1 MSGRW
6 WAALLAEG
14 LLLAGAVALVGDGG
28 SSRPP
33 PMRAAVSGAVL
44 MALLA
49 VPTLA
54 ALLWGRSRSH
64 AGFLGSV
71 AGAFLGKLLVIALS
85 LTYVMKRT
93 NLEPLAFTLGMM
105 AGWLLGFTVQAVVLL
120 RSRRGVTAG

>member
-14 LLLAGAVALVGDGG
+14 LLLTGAIALGAVGATL
-28 SSRPP
+28 PP
-33 PMRAAVSGAVL
+33 VVRAAASGAVL
-44 MALLA
+44 MGLLA

-71 AGAFLGKLLVIALS
+71 AVAFLGKLLVIALS

-105 AGWLLGFTVQAVVLL
+105 AGWLLGFTLQAVVLL
-120 RSRRGVTAG
+120 RSRGGVTAG

>member
-28 SSRPP
+28 SSLPP